1 MVVPV
6 IEGQVLD
13 QRLQMFE
20 EGLSRRQSILHGVVR
35 GINPV
40 QGGVRQ
46 EGQQDLRGEKIG
58 QVLFA
63 MAEVVLKMV
72 ALGFERVVVLVLG
85 FPACATC
92 SSQFGNIVV
101 GDVMGS
107 GSGVADC

>member
-40 QGGVRQ
+40 QGGVRPAAASSATLSSVMSW
-46 EGQQDLRGEKIG
+46 EVA
-58 QVLFA
+58 QVLRTGDPFIQ
-63 MAEVVLKMV
+63 MACDASLQVNRKL
-72 ALGFERVVVLVLG
+72 
-85 FPACATC
+85 AC
-92 SSQFGNIVV
+92 
-101 GDVMGS
+101 
-107 GSGVADC
+107 